1 MPPKPITRPIV
12 EIRSGR
18 SLAARRSS
26 STQSGIAAMISEVS
40 PIGTFCSV
48 TKRIEFAPGS
58 SRPTTPAESS
68 SDRRT
73 LSVARPRR
81 QAMNPSIRRPA
92 IVKRTPAP
100 KRPGIVSPASS
111 IPRYVEPQTT

>member
-1 MPPKPITRPIV
+1 MVDT
-12 EIRSGR
+12 RSGR

-26 STQSGIAAMISEVS
+26 STQSGIAAMMSEVS

-48 TKRIEFAPGS
+48 TKRIEFAPGKR
-58 SRPTTPAESS
+58 RPTTAAEASS
-68 SDRRT
+68 VRRT
-73 LSVARPRR
+73 ISVPEPRR

-111 IPRYVEPQTT
+111 IPR